1 MENRV
6 NWRPTKTPNN
16 EDTVMAISLREINLQ
31 EVTLKIR
38 GTSALIQ
45 HSWSSKGLREMRM
58 TKAERALHKKQNP
71 PKTRNPE
78 EEAEDATHRMKDGGY
93 CVPVTAIKASIIS
106 AAHKDLGIEKTA
118 VKKSL
123 FLIADEGDLV
133 RMTCSEPIVREDIV
147 RIGMG
152 STDLRYRPQFDDW
165 EVEITAQVDADILSA
180 DILANLV
187 KRAGF
192 GVGIG
197 EWRPEK
203 GGDFGRFEI
212 DQEFGIKFSGGNK

>member
-1 MENRV
+1 MG
-6 NWRPTKTPNN
+6 
-16 EDTVMAISLREINLQ
+16 ISLREINLQ
-31 EVTLKIR
+31 TVELQIL

-45 HSWSSKGLREMRM
+45 HCWSAKGLREMRM
-58 TKAERALHKKQNP
+58 TKSERALHKKQNP
-71 PKTRNPE
+71 PKSRNPE
-78 EEAEDATHRMKDGGY
+78 EEAEAATHRMSDGSY
-93 CVPVTAIKASIIS
+93 AVPVTAIKASIIS

-123 FLIADEGDLV
+123 FLIADEGDLI
-133 RMTCSEPIVREDIV
+133 RMTCSEPTVREDIV

-165 EVEITAQVDADILSA
+165 SVKITAQVDADILSA

-212 DQEFGIKFSGGNK
+212 DQGFGIKFSGGTK